1 MSKAPAA
8 DTAPP
13 HHHPAKGRGRRRKVG
28 AIIKPSASPS
38 ELRKAVTHG
47 VWTAGS
53 SQSPVRWVGTPSPA
67 STASGS
73 ALGCMVQKLK
83 RSSGCFCGSSLSRER
98 ARGQRDTAFNQ
109 TLLSLAQRPAR
120 QSIPH

>member
-38 ELRKAVTHG
+38 ELRKTATHG

-53 SQSPVRWVGTPSPA
+53 SQSPVRWGGNAVPGLDSLGIGARMHGPKAEEIERLLLWLVAVSGA
-67 STASGS
+67 S
-73 ALGCMVQKLK
+73 
-83 RSSGCFCGSSLSRER
+83 
-98 ARGQRDTAFNQ
+98 
-109 TLLSLAQRPAR
+109 
-120 QSIPH
+120 